1 MYRSMRG
8 ATKRSERV
16 FCVYERCLV
25 IKKSPWSF
33 GRYVLNFSSI
43 SFIPFDLSPA
53 ERGVDGC
60 NGGQPVVA
68 LAYRPCAGA
77 RGLFLHLWH
86 GFLLRVCA
94 YWTLKKGFP
103 IALFIGFVILAA
115 QRGSFSATCALT
127 ASVILVVGIM
137 GNSIA

>member
-1 MYRSMRG
+1 V
-8 ATKRSERV
+8 V
-16 FCVYERCLV
+16 FWTLC
-25 IKKSPWSF
+25 F
-33 GRYVLNFSSI
+33 DFSSI
-43 SFIPFDLSPA
+43 SFIPFDVSPA

-68 LAYRPCAGA
+68 LAYRPRAGA
-77 RGLFLHLWH
+77 GLFLHLWH

-94 YWTLKKGFP
+94 YWTLGKGFP

-115 QRGSFSATCALT
+115 QGGSFSATCALT

-137 GNSIA
+137 GKRDSLNWPWIQGWGLSPILSILFTTP

>member
-1 MYRSMRG
+1 MSPRAATPRALKIRYTCWITSDGLMYRSMRG

-43 SFIPFDLSPA
+43 SFIPFDVSPA

-77 RGLFLHLWH
+77 RSFLAPMAWLFASCMR
-86 GFLLRVCA
+86 LLD
-94 YWTLKKGFP
+94 P
-103 IALFIGFVILAA
+103 
-115 QRGSFSATCALT
+115 
-127 ASVILVVGIM
+127 
-137 GNSIA
+137 